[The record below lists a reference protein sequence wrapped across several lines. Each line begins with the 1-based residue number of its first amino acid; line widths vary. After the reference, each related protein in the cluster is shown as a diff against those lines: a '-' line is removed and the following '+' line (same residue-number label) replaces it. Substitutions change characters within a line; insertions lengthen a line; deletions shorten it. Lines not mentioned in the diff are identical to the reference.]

1 MSKNNRRL
9 LTILDVLT
17 DGIIVLFSY
26 WFSAWLWLDAI
37 KNFSGNMA
45 AIRSWREGI
54 SVAAVLYTVAMLLLL
69 ALFGLYNK
77 PRFHRT
83 RHETFAILE
92 ANVLG
97 ILGIGTLLFL
107 LKLQDFSRGVLA
119 AFLITNSLALCWKR
133 ALIRAL
139 LLRLRDR
146 GHFVKHVIIVGTAS
160 LACQYANNVA
170 QEKQYEYTIAGFI
183 GTKRPDLNH
192 PYLGSFDHLE
202 SHLQSAEIDE
212 VIIALEPEETSWIK
226 PVISTCEK
234 CGTKVSV
241 IPFYNDIIP
250 PNPSIEIVGD
260 TMLINLRSNPLDNL
274 GYAFLKR
281 SFDII
286 AGSLLIVLLSVPF
299 LLIAIGIKLSSPGPV
314 FFRQQ
319 RVGRN
324 KRWFQMYKFRSMRVN
339 ADQDTAWTT
348 NDDPRKTRFGSF
360 LRKYSIDELP
370 QLFNVVKGDMSLI
383 GPRPEIP
390 YYVEQFK
397 EGIPLYMV
405 KHQVRPGMTGW
416 AQVNGYRGDTSISKR
431 IEYDIWYIEHWSI
444 ALDLKILLRTL
455 FGGWIN
461 HETLVKT
468 K

>member
-17 DGIIVLFSY
+17 DGVIVLFSY

-37 KNFSGNMA
+37 KNFNGNMA
-45 AIRSWREGI
+45 VIRSWRDGI
-54 SVAAVLYTVAMLLLL
+54 GIAAILYSIAMLLVL

-77 PRFHRT
+77 PRFRRM
-83 RHETFAILE
+83 RHETLAILE
-92 ANVLG
+92 ANALG
-97 ILGIGTLLFL
+97 ILGIATLLFL
-107 LKLQDFSRGVLA
+107 LKLQDFSRGVLVV
-119 AFLITNSLALCWKR
+119 FYITNSLVLYGKR
-133 ALIRAL
+133 ALIRAVFV
-139 LLRLRDR
+139 RLRDG

-160 LACQYANNVA
+160 LARQYAKNIA
-170 QEKQYEYTIAGFI
+170 REDQFEYTVAGFI
-183 GTKRPDLNH
+183 GSRQPDLDNQ
-192 PYLGSFDHLE
+192 YLGDFDQLDC
-202 SHLQSAEIDE
+202 HLQNVEIDE
-212 VIIALEPEETSWIK
+212 VVIALEPEEIGWIK

-250 PNPSIEIVGD
+250 PNPAIEIVGD

-274 GYAFLKR
+274 GYAFIKR
-281 SFDII
+281 LFDIV
-286 AGSLLIVLLSVPF
+286 AGSVLIVILAVPF
-299 LLIAIGIKLSSPGPV
+299 LLIGFGIKLSSPGPI

-455 FGGWIN
+455 IGGWIN
-461 HETLVKT
+461 HETIVKT

>member
-26 WFSAWLWLDAI
+26 WFSAWFWLDAI

-119 AFLITNSLALCWKR
+119 VFLITNSLALCGKR
-133 ALIRAL
+133 ALVRAL
-139 LLRLRDR
+139 LARLRDR

-160 LACQYANNVA
+160 LARQYAHNVA

-183 GTKRPDLNH
+183 GNKRPDLNH
-192 PYLGSFDHLE
+192 PYLGSFSQLE

-226 PVISTCEK
+226 PIISTCEK

-250 PNPSIEIVGD
+250 PNPAIEIVGD

-281 SFDII
+281 SFDIV
-286 AGSLLIVLLSVPF
+286 AGSFLIVLLSVPF
-299 LLIAIGIKLSSPGPV
+299 LFIAIGIKLSSPGPV

-339 ADQDTAWTT
+339 TDQDTAWTT

-461 HETLVKT
+461 HETLVKI